1 MGRMTA
7 ASDSRVSSTHSQ
19 TARRPAF
26 LWALLFVIVTAG
38 LLVGLVPLFS
48 EPCQELIGVTS
59 TQSWVP
65 VYVLYDPPGN
75 GSYAELTCGGSG
87 PMTIRFEGTTA
98 GREVTGGYAGA
109 VVSGGHITAHELRLH
124 AVVAT
129 WLNQTWE
136 VWRCSS
142 GSVDWI
148 EARLAS
154 CEGTGNGLFA
164 ATELEEYNIWI
175 DDLTGLSS
183 SHRHEWSL
191 AQGETAEATFTYSR
205 TGFFQV
211 CAGYN
216 ISLLGFD
223 FGVRVWLNVGE
234 CSLVTSYVFNN
245 VEGVLDFA
253 VLSSGRITQLSEESF
268 ETDGLLLWFDE

>member
-1 MGRMTA
+1 MGMMTV
-7 ASDSRVSSTHSQ
+7 ASDSKVSSTRSR

-38 LLVGLVPLFS
+38 LFVGLVPLFS
-48 EPCQELIGVTS
+48 EPCQEMIGVTS

-65 VYVLYDPPGN
+65 VYVLCDPPGN
-75 GSYAELTCGGSG
+75 GSYAQLTRGGSG
-87 PMTIRFEGTTA
+87 PMTLRFEGTAA

-109 VVSGGHITAHELRLH
+109 VVSGGYATAHELRSH
-124 AVVAT
+124 AVVAIL
-129 WLNQTWE
+129 LNQTWE

-154 CEGTGNGLFA
+154 CEGTGVGLFA

-183 SHRHEWSL
+183 SHRQEWSL
-191 AQGETAEATFTYSR
+191 AQGETAEATFTFSHA
-205 TGFFQV
+205 GLLQV
-211 CAGYN
+211 GAGYN
-216 ISLLGFD
+216 VSLLGFD
-223 FGVRVWLNVGE
+223 FGVRVWLNVRE
-234 CSLVTSYVFNN
+234 CSLVTSYVFSNFDGPLN
-245 VEGVLDFA
+245 LT
-253 VLSSGRITQLSEESF
+253 VLSSGPVTQLSEEAF